1 MVETLVVEK
10 NVLQRSAY
18 RNDMLKLLALV
29 TMLVD
34 HIGYMYFPDEMLF
47 RIIGRLAFPIFAYQ
61 IALGYSRTSNL
72 KKYVLRLSL
81 FALITQIPY
90 SFFNPDIKFNPI
102 HFNVL
107 FTFIAAIG
115 LLCVYDMGILKIKNY
130 IKDKNYKHLL
140 YGIFLLALAVMIII
154 LPEVISF
161 IVKDF
166 YLEYGLLALAL
177 VLLFHIFQEKTGVA
191 IISIILLYL
200 LHGYYR
206 VALFNSAYSS
216 ALFWSNLF
224 DFKFVWSQ
232 LNFLDGLSQLQ
243 RYYFNA
249 WGVFALI
256 PILGLRGINPSWIRL
271 NKYVGYIFYPAH
283 MALLVVLALILK
295 AY

>member
-1 MVETLVVEK
+1 MMETVVVEK
-10 NVLQRSAY
+10 KVPQASAY
-18 RNDMLKLLALV
+18 RNDTLKLLAFV

-34 HIGYMYFPDEMLF
+34 HIGYMFFPNEILF

-90 SFFNPDIKFNPI
+90 SFFNPDIQFNLI

-107 FTFIAAIG
+107 FTFIVAIG
-115 LLCVYDMGILKIKNY
+115 LIFVYDMGILKLKSF

-140 YGIFLLALAVMIII
+140 YGILLLALAVLIII
-154 LPEVISF
+154 LPEVLSF
-161 IVKDF
+161 LIKDF

-177 VLLFHIFQEKTGVA
+177 VLLFHIFQEKTEIA
-191 IISIILLYL
+191 FISVILLYL

-206 VALFNSAYSS
+206 VALWNSAYSS

-224 DFKFVWSQ
+224 NFKYVWSQ
-232 LNFLDGLSQLQ
+232 LDLQNGFSQLQ

-249 WGVFALI
+249 WGIFALI
-256 PILGLRGINPSWIRL
+256 PIFVLEILNKGWIRL
-271 NKYVGYIFYPAH
+271 NKYVGYVFYPAH
-283 MALLVVLALILK
+283 MTLLIIIAIILK
-295 AY
+295 TY